1 MTVLELLGI
10 DMSHFFPDIPRVYTA
25 LAEWLACVQCILGV
39 KRHLSAPGFAA
50 VAGAMLAVQ
59 AAFLYLTSG
68 LYGFP
73 WFFCMAIAAALM
85 YFFIYVC
92 CNLEAKE
99 AGYFCV
105 LSFVTAEFAASLE
118 WQIDYFFYFDMG
130 WENPW
135 FRLFWL
141 LVIYGLLY
149 MGIGLLYHRFEEK
162 DRMFQVTGRELSAT
176 VIIGLSVFLMSNLGF
191 VPVRT
196 PFDARYQAEV
206 FTIRTII
213 DLGGIAILY
222 AHHVQRIDLRVNDE
236 LEKVQNILHNQ
247 YVQYQ
252 QAQEAMDIIHYKYH
266 DLKHHILALRAEE
279 DMGKRNAY
287 LDKMEAEIQSYEAQN
302 KTGNKVLD
310 TLLTTKNLYCMKN
323 GISMT
328 SVVGGTLFDF
338 MDVMDICSIFGNALD
353 NAIECEEK
361 IPDKEKRLIHVS
373 AFSQKSFLIIR
384 FENYYEGEL
393 RFVEELPMTT
403 KGSARFHGYGL
414 KSLRYTVHKYG
425 GEVDVDTQQGWFSL
439 KILIPLKQ
447 SYEKHR

>member
-1 MTVLELLGI
+1 MMILQAFGI
-10 DMSHFFPDIPRVYTA
+10 DMSNYFPDIPRAYTA

-39 KRHLSAPGFAA
+39 KKHLSGLRFAA

-59 AAFLYLTSG
+59 TTFLCLTDG
-68 LYGFP
+68 LYGLP
-73 WFFCMAIAAALM
+73 WFFCMAAAIAMM

-92 CNLEAKE
+92 CDIEAE
-99 AGYFCV
+99 EVGYFCV

-118 WQIDYFFYFDMG
+118 WQMDYFFYYDMG

-141 LVIYGLLY
+141 VAVYGLVY
-149 MGIGLLYHRFEEK
+149 GGVWLLYRRFEEE
-162 DRMFQVTGRELSAT
+162 DRMFQVTNRELAAT
-176 VIIGLSVFLMSNLGF
+176 VIIGLSIFLMSNLGF
-191 VPVRT
+191 VPIRT
-196 PFDARYQAEV
+196 PFDAQYRAEV

-236 LEKVQNILHNQ
+236 LEKVQTILHSQ

-252 QAQEAMDIIHYKYH
+252 QAQEAMDIINFKYH

-279 DMGKRNAY
+279 DAGKRNEY
-287 LDKMEAEIQSYEAQN
+287 LDRMEEEIQSYEAQN

-310 TLLTTKNLYCMKN
+310 TLLTSKNLYCMKN
-323 GISMT
+323 HITMT
-328 SVVGGTLFDF
+328 SVVDGTLFDF

-384 FENYYEGEL
+384 FENYYEGKI
-393 RFVEELPMTT
+393 RFQEELPMTT
-403 KGSARFHGYGL
+403 KGSERFHGYGL

-425 GEVDVDTQQGWFSL
+425 GEVDVEAREGWFSL
-439 KILIPLKQ
+439 KILIPMNRKPQ
-447 SYEKHR
+447 VNA